1 VISSFSLQIFNEFQT
16 TQLLNIEG
24 GIHHR
29 KGSIYMNA
37 QYTFPWDTYLL
48 TTVFV
53 AVNHTNNATLP
64 ILKLALVDSANDFSP
79 SFTDSGSTSHFNGTT
94 DTPSRT
100 VSLALIR
107 APLVKAFNM
116 TIYAMNWL
124 LAGTVLFI
132 TVVALFGKKKM
143 PEVVLLLPVTVIL
156 IVPSLRALMD
166 DSPASGASELSNR
179 NLLTML

>member
-1 VISSFSLQIFNEFQT
+1 MSSFSLQTFNEFQT
-16 TQLLNIEG
+16 TQLLDIEG
-24 GIHHR
+24 GFHPQ
-29 KGSIYMNA
+29 GSIDMNPE
-37 QYTFPWDTYLL
+37 YRFPWDTYRL

-79 SFTDSGSTSHFNGTT
+79 SFTDLGSKSHFNGTT

-100 VSLALIR
+100 VILILAR
-107 APLVKAFNM
+107 ALSVKVFNVM
-116 TIYAMNWL
+116 IFIMNWL
-124 LAGTVLFI
+124 LAVTILFI
-132 TVVALFGKKKM
+132 TIVALFGKKKM

-156 IVPSLRALMD
+156 TVPSLRALMV
-166 DSPASGASELSNR
+166 DSPASGASELSNC